1 MAPAKPRES
10 LAQTFIHLLIR
21 EFLIDLVLLHQ
32 DDTIELRSPVE
43 EDAHS
48 QNRKKINF

>member
-1 MAPAKPRES
+1 MAPAKPHES

-21 EFLIDLVLLHQ
+21 EFFIDLVLLHQ

-43 EDAHS
+43 DAHS